1 MDNIKNQ
8 TVKVELTLHELVTLG
23 VMVDEELKKVK
34 KDVYAKEHYEQ
45 LNKKLCL
52 I

>member
-1 MDNIKNQ
+1 MKNLKNQ

-23 VMVDEELKKVK
+23 VMVDEELKDIK
-34 KDVYAKEHYEQ
+34 KDIYAKEHYEQ
-45 LNKKLCL
+45 INKKLRL